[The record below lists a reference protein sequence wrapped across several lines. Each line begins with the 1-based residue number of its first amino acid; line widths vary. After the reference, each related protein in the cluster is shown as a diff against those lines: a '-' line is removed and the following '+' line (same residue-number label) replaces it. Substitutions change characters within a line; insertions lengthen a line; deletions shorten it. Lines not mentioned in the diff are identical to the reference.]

1 MKLAEI
7 KGERA
12 LDVIAEIMEPIG
24 NIATDKNSANI
35 IAQLKNKETRFEAL
49 KGNLPSLIKNH
60 KKDLIT
66 ILALLDNVSYKKYK
80 EKMSLFSLT
89 KDLFSLVS
97 DEVFDELFTSAQTP
111 MQDESYGDVQVT
123 SKDEA

>member
-7 KGERA
+7 KGDRA

-35 IAQLKNKETRFEAL
+35 IAQLKNKETRLEVL
-49 KGNLPSLIKNH
+49 KGNVPSLIKNH

-66 ILALLDNVSYKKYK
+66 ILALLDNTSYKEYK
-80 EKMSLFSLT
+80 AKMTLVSLI
-89 KDLFSLVS
+89 KDLVSLVT

-111 MQDESYGDVQVT
+111 TQEESYGDVQVT

>member
-24 NIATDKNSANI
+24 NIATDKNSANV
-35 IAQLKNKETRFEAL
+35 IAQLRNKETRFEVL

-66 ILALLDNVSYKKYK
+66 ILALLDNVSYKEYK
-80 EKMSLFSLT
+80 EKMSLFSLA
-89 KDLFSLVS
+89 KDLFSLV
-97 DEVFDELFTSAQTP
+97 DDDVFDELFTSAQTP
-111 MQDESYGDVQVT
+111 TQDESYGDVPVT

>member
-35 IAQLKNKETRFEAL
+35 IAQLKNKETRFTGFE
-49 KGNLPSLIKNH
+49 PVSP
-60 KKDLIT
+60 
-66 ILALLDNVSYKKYK
+66 LL
-80 EKMSLFSLT
+80 
-89 KDLFSLVS
+89 LVA
-97 DEVFDELFTSAQTP
+97 F
-111 MQDESYGDVQVT
+111 YH
-123 SKDEA
+123 